1 MINNQINKLPYII
14 FDINKRYIRRVFLD
28 DIQYQREVNALLDCY
43 DIRVQQII
51 SFNDIKKIIITRYY
65 RRLQPFTLLK
75 YSELNFFIDSII
87 PIMDIITHCHCS
99 GWCHGDIKPANILYN
114 NRLKRYVLID
124 FSAALPLGYPR
135 DQLNNWQYTE
145 YYASTNQQRG
155 VNMVAS
161 SDDWYSLWVW
171 ISTINL
177 DYCSKRE
184 KIKIMTLK
192 DKLMELIEH
201 SI

>member
-1 MINNQINKLPYII
+1 MY
-14 FDINKRYIRRVFLD
+14 
-28 DIQYQREVNALLDCY
+28 
-43 DIRVQQII
+43 
-51 SFNDIKKIIITRYY
+51 
-65 RRLQPFTLLK
+65 
-75 YSELNFFIDSII
+75 
-87 PIMDIITHCHCS
+87 
-99 GWCHGDIKPANILYN
+99 W
-114 NRLKRYVLID
+114 ID

-145 YYASTNQQRG
+145 SYASINQQRG

-184 KIKIMTLK
+184 KIKIMALK
-192 DKLMELIEH
+192 DKLIELLEYPI
-201 SI
+201 